1 MFASPEFPKMM
12 DNGNSPNNFH
22 DAMLY
27 HKLSEGTHMST
38 DSTATDLNETHMS
51 VDMISSVGSNASG
64 TQMLNHPGNRFVPD
78 ATNTENSY
86 YHAPAAAQ
94 PPPYGKGDLLVRSL
108 MDHRYPTETVENYDA
123 WTIDTAKLHVG
134 GAFAQGAFG
143 KIYKGTYNGEDVAIK
158 LLERVPAEE
167 PTKDKSLLMEQ
178 QFHQEVKMLANLSHP
193 NIVRFIGMCKKH
205 GVLCI
210 VTEYEKGGSVR
221 QFLTKRQHNRGVPLK
236 LAVRQALDVARGM
249 AYIHMLGL
257 IHRDL
262 KSDNLLIAGD
272 KSIKIA
278 GFGVARVE
286 ERSEGMTPE
295 TGTYRWM
302 APEMIQHRPYTHK
315 VDVYS
320 FGIVLWELVTGR
332 VPFENMTAVQ
342 AAFAVVNRN
351 IRPTVPADCY
361 PSLANLMMR
370 CWDTDPDVRPPF
382 SEIVRMLEE
391 TEREIL
397 NTIRSARFR
406 CCVSPMTLE

>member
-1 MFASPEFPKMM
+1 MFASPEYPKMM
-12 DNGNSPNNFH
+12 DNGNSTNNFH
-22 DAMLY
+22 DALVY
-27 HKLSEGTHMST
+27 HKLSEGTHMSV
-38 DSTATDLNETHMS
+38 DSTATDLNGTHMS

-78 ATNTENSY
+78 ASNTGNSY
-86 YHAPAAAQ
+86 YHPNTAQ
-94 PPPYGKGDLLVRSL
+94 AQHHVKGDQLVRSL
-108 MDHRYPTETVENYDA
+108 MDPRYPTETVENYDA
-123 WTIDTAKLHVG
+123 WTIDTSKLHVG
-134 GAFAQGAFG
+134 DAFAQGAFG
-143 KIYKGTYNGEDVAIK
+143 KISKGTYCGEDVAIK
-158 LLERVPAEE
+158 LLERVLPEE
-167 PTKDKSLLMEQ
+167 PTTDKSLLMEQ
-178 QFHQEVKMLANLSHP
+178 QFYQEVKMLATLSHP
-193 NIVRFIGMCKKH
+193 NIVRFIGMCKKR

-249 AYIHMLGL
+249 SYIHALGL

-278 GFGVARVE
+278 DFGVARIE
-286 ERSEGMTPE
+286 ERPEGMTPE

-342 AAFAVVNRN
+342 AAFAVVNRG
-351 IRPTVPADCY
+351 IRPAVPADCY
-361 PSLANLMMR
+361 PSLSNLMMH
-370 CWDTDPDVRPPF
+370 CWDTDPEVRPAF

-397 NTIRSARFR
+397 NTVRSARFR
-406 CCVSPMTLE
+406 CCVSPMTME